1 MRLLFSPLT
10 VCHCEY
16 HESLVGMYLVLS
28 LVPSPHVAEQAVH
41 DPHGPTSQ
49 STNKVM
55 IFLDKFNHNII
66 TSRADNIVTRV
77 CFCQGKWNRPGLDA
91 GGTLGAIV

>member
-10 VCHCEY
+10 MCYCEY
-16 HESLVGMYLVLS
+16 YESLVGMYLVLS

-49 STNKVM
+49 STKSKRVG
-55 IFLDKFNHNII
+55 IFFDLLYS
-66 TSRADNIVTRV
+66 TY
-77 CFCQGKWNRPGLDA
+77 QGGYKPHCRSVFLQA
-91 GGTLGAIV
+91 Q

>member
-1 MRLLFSPLT
+1 MMQ
-10 VCHCEY
+10 Y
-16 HESLVGMYLVLS
+16 ESLNYVSKVLLHLVLS
-28 LVPSPHVAEQAVH
+28 LVPPPHVAEQAVH
-41 DPHGPTSQ
+41 DPHSPTAQ

-55 IFLDKFNHNII
+55 IIFDNCNHNFI

>member
-1 MRLLFSPLT
+1 MSKVLL
-10 VCHCEY
+10 H
-16 HESLVGMYLVLS
+16 LVLS
-28 LVPSPHVAEQAVH
+28 LVPPPHVAEQAVH

-55 IFLDKFNHNII
+55 NIFDKFNHNFV
-66 TSRADNIVTRV
+66 TSGADNIVTRV

-91 GGTLGAIV
+91 GGTLGPIV